1 VWSQEV
7 PPPHFA
13 NVIELLRIVAA
24 VASGLLISA
33 AIFGS
38 LRPPMETAAALDQS
52 SLLQAGLDH
61 IDQGI
66 TVFDRDLELVGWN
79 RRFIEL
85 LDFPP
90 ALVRVGARFE
100 DFVRYNAERGEYGP
114 GPVEHLVAERV
125 RAAQTFV
132 RHYFE
137 RTRPNGQ
144 IVAVQATPL
153 ASGGFVTVY
162 TDITDRRR
170 AESVIRQHSDELEV
184 RVSQRTAEL
193 RAVNEELRKT
203 EERLRLITDAIPAS
217 IAYIDQS
224 MTVSFA
230 NRRYAELFGRTSDQ
244 VVGRSIKEILG
255 PRLFSRL
262 RAYLAPAFAG
272 RSAAFDY
279 THTSGDG
286 EVLITQNVLIP
297 EVAEDA
303 QVLGIFV
310 LCLDIT
316 AAKKAEGAL
325 REAQKMTAIGQ
336 LAGGLA
342 HDFNNLLTVVVGN
355 LRSLKN
361 EVDANLAEEYIEP
374 AIRAGDRGV
383 DITRRLLAF
392 ARRQPLEAIA
402 VNVAHIVTRTADLLR
417 GSLPSTIA
425 ITCSVEASPWS
436 AMSDPNQ
443 LESAL
448 VNLALNARD
457 AMPRGGTLTMGVANQ
472 TFPAGALFGDHPVTG
487 EFVNIGVTDTGTGI
501 DPATLSRAFEPFFTT
516 KPFGIGSGL
525 GLSMVYGFVK
535 QSGGHIR
542 IVSEVGKGTCVSF
555 LLPRAHRI
563 PQVDTPAQERPRS
576 RGRGELVLLVEDND
590 DVGQFSTELLEDLGY
605 TVRRVANANAALTIL
620 SKDEFTVDLV
630 FSDVIMPGMNGVE
643 LAGVIR
649 ERYPGLPVVLTSGYS
664 NVLAEN
670 ADRGFELIQKPY
682 SVEAL
687 SRILRKA
694 MSERVSTR

>member
-1 VWSQEV
+1 MWSQEV

-170 AESVIRQHSDELEV
+170 AESVIRQHSDELEA

-217 IAYIDQS
+217 IAYIDRS

-361 EVDANLAEEYIEP
+361 EVDADLAEEYIEP

-402 VNVAHIVTRTADLLR
+402 VNVAHIVTRTAELLR

-590 DVGQFSTELLEDLGY
+590 DVRLVIRRDLLELGY
-605 TVRRVANANAALTIL
+605 NVIEARDGVEADGLLKTVPDIKV
-620 SKDEFTVDLV
+620 LV
-630 FSDVIMPGMNGVE
+630 SDVIMPGGLTGPALAARAREERPEIRIVLITGYVDGEDGQAPRPENVE
-643 LAGVIR
+643 L
-649 ERYPGLPVVLTSGYS
+649 
-664 NVLAEN
+664 
-670 ADRGFELIQKPY
+670 
-682 SVEAL
+682 
-687 SRILRKA
+687 LRKPLEKEQLA
-694 MSERVSTR
+694 RAIDRW